1 MAAPS
6 MLADVDWERWRGVV
20 CTLVFAVRGSEVL
33 LIRKKRGLGAGKIN
47 APGGRLEAGETP
59 LAGAIRETREEV
71 CAVPRGLAWCGRNRF
86 QFADGYA
93 TDVHVFSAR
102 EIEGTPAATA
112 EADPFW
118 VPIASA
124 DSTDHGSRRRSGTT
138 AAGCE
143 SVNGMARFRH
153 PALAFS
159 ATWRTRLTAHPRPRT
174 LSYRW
179 LRRARSPTS
188 IGNAGRAWCA
198 HSCSPCAEARCC

>member
-1 MAAPS
+1 MAAPRT
-6 MLADVDWERWRGVV
+6 LADVDWERWTGVV

-47 APGGRLEAGETP
+47 APGGRLEAGEMP

-102 EIEGTPAATA
+102 ELEGTPAATA

-118 VPIASA
+118 VPIAEIPYA
-124 DSTDHGSRRRSGTT
+124 EMWEDD
-138 AAGCE
+138 
-143 SVNGMARFRH
+143 V
-153 PALAFS
+153 L
-159 ATWRTRLTAHPRPRT
+159 
-174 LSYRW
+174 W
-179 LRRARSPTS
+179 LPHLF
-188 IGNAGRAWCA
+188 AGRKFGGRFLLDGDKLLDWAL
-198 HSCSPCAEARCC
+198 ELL